1 MIVWIHLTAALAV
14 LVLGAINLA
23 AAKGTPRHK
32 VMGWIWVAAMLFVT
46 VPSYW
51 IRETQPGELSWIH
64 LLSVVAFTSMAWA
77 LIAIRRGKVE
87 IHARAMTGSMIGAV
101 IAGGFALA
109 PGRFI
114 SELLGY
120 GYGP

>member
-1 MIVWIHLTAALAV
+1 MIVWVHFIAALSV
-14 LVLGAINLA
+14 LVLGGINIA

-32 VMGWIWVAAMLFVT
+32 AMGWVWIGAMLLVT

-51 IRETQPGELSWIH
+51 IRETQPGDLSWIH
-64 LLSVVAFTSMAWA
+64 ALSVVAFVSMAWA
-77 LIAIRRGKVE
+77 LIAIRRGNVKA
-87 IHARAMTGSMIGAV
+87 HARAMTGTMVGAI

-120 GYGP
+120 A